1 MKNKEKREFTEISR
15 WKLVLH
21 AEQISPDE
29 LFVLERPVGEIVDSL
44 PPSLKQKKFS
54 LK

>member
-29 LFVLERPVGEIVDSL
+29 LFVLERPVGEMVDSL